1 MNTLTLSKRLGRL
14 LRSWFRADTPS
25 RNIDERA
32 AHPRPLRFHNLNG
45 DTRKALED
53 VDNEREVSRARTIAE
68 MIKKL
73 DG

>member
-14 LRSWFRADTPS
+14 LRSWFRAETPS
-25 RNIDERA
+25 RKIDERA
-32 AHPRPLRFHNLNG
+32 AHPHPLRFDYLNG

-53 VDNEREVSRARTIAE
+53 VDNERGVSRARTIAE

>member
-1 MNTLTLSKRLGRL
+1 MNTQTLSKRLGRL
-14 LRSWFRADTPS
+14 LRSWFRAETPS
-25 RNIDERA
+25 RKIVERA

-45 DTRKALED
+45 ETRKALED
-53 VDNEREVSRARTIAE
+53 VDNERGVSRARTIAE

>member
-14 LRSWFRADTPS
+14 LRSWFRTETPS
-25 RNIDERA
+25 RKIDERV
-32 AHPRPLRFHNLNG
+32 AHPRPLRFHHLNG
-45 DTRKALED
+45 ETRKALED
-53 VDNEREVSRARTIAE
+53 VDNERGVSRARTIAE

>member
-25 RNIDERA
+25 RKIDECA

-45 DTRKALED
+45 ETRKALED
-53 VDNEREVSRARTIAE
+53 VDNERGVSRARTIAE

>member
-1 MNTLTLSKRLGRL
+1 MNTLTLSKRLRRL
-14 LRSWFRADTPS
+14 LRSWFRAETPS
-25 RNIDERA
+25 GKIDERA
-32 AHPRPLRFHNLNG
+32 AHPRPLRYHHLNA

-53 VDNEREVSRARTIAE
+53 VDNERGVSRARTVAE

>member
-1 MNTLTLSKRLGRL
+1 MNTQTLSKRLGRL
-14 LRSWFRADTPS
+14 LRSWFRAETPS
-25 RNIDERA
+25 RKINERA

-45 DTRKALED
+45 ETRKALED
-53 VDNEREVSRARTIAE
+53 VDNERGVSRARTIAE

>member
-25 RNIDERA
+25 RKIDERA

-45 DTRKALED
+45 ETRKALED
-53 VDNEREVSRARTIAE
+53 VDNERGVSRARTIAE